1 MAQKINNRRVL
12 AIAIPIV
19 LSNITVPILGAV
31 DTAVVG
37 QLGKAAPVAAV
48 GVGAIIITTFY
59 WLFGF
64 LRMGTTGLVAQAVG
78 SEDESEVRSY
88 LLRALFLGFSAGLLI
103 FLLRS
108 SLIDFGFW
116 LSPASI
122 EVEELAEK
130 YISIRVWS
138 APAAISLYG
147 IVGWL
152 IALERTKSVL
162 LLQLFMNGVNVLLDI
177 WFVLG
182 LDWGIEGV
190 AVATVIAEVSA
201 LIFGLFLCY
210 DRFKD
215 NSWPSLQAIFLA
227 ERLKNMLSINLD
239 ILLRSIM
246 LQAIF
251 VSFIL
256 YGGKFGDV
264 KLAANQIL
272 LQFLHVAAHGLDGFA
287 FAAETLVGQAFGR
300 KDRTIL
306 RKSVTVTSKL
316 AFLLCVI
323 MAIIFFFIGSS
334 LIDVMT
340 TAEDVRLEAKGYIIF
355 IVLVPILGVFPYMLD
370 GIFVGAMKTKDMRN
384 MMFISLIFYLLAL
397 ILLVP
402 HFENIGLWSALL
414 ISFIVR
420 GVTLLLRYPSL
431 EKSI

>member
-1 MAQKINNRRVL
+1 MSNITNKRVL

-37 QLGKAAPVAAV
+37 QLGKAAPLAAV

-103 FLLRS
+103 FLLKNA
-108 SLIDFGFW
+108 LVDFGFW

-122 EVEELAEK
+122 EVEELAKK

-162 LLQLFMNGVNVLLDI
+162 VVQLFMNGVNVLLDI

-182 LDWGIEGV
+182 LNWGIEGV
-190 AVATVIAEVSA
+190 AVATAIAEVSA
-201 LIFGLFLCY
+201 LILGLFLCY

-215 NSWPSLQAIFLA
+215 NSWPSFQAIFST

-239 ILLRSIM
+239 IFFRSIM
-246 LQAIF
+246 LQAIS
-251 VSFIL
+251 VSFLL

-306 RKSVTVTSKL
+306 RKSVKVTSKL
-316 AFLLCVI
+316 AFLLCCT

-340 TAEDVRLEAKGYIIF
+340 TAEDVRSEAKGYIIF
-355 IVLVPILGVFPYMLD
+355 IVLVPILGASAYMLD

-384 MMFISLIFYLLAL
+384 MMFISVIFYFIAL

-402 HFENIGLWSALL
+402 HFENIGLWLALL
-414 ISFIVR
+414 ISFVVR
-420 GVTLLLRYPSL
+420 GVTLALRYPSL
-431 EKSI
+431 EKSV

>member
-1 MAQKINNRRVL
+1 MAQVINNRRVL

-108 SLIDFGFW
+108 PLIDLGFW

-190 AVATVIAEVSA
+190 AVATAIAEVSA

-215 NSWPSLQAIFLA
+215 NSWPSLQAIFLT

-239 ILLRSIM
+239 ILLRSII

-251 VSFIL
+251 VSFLL
-256 YGGKFGDV
+256 YGGQFGDV

-272 LQFLHVAAHGLDGFA
+272 LQFLHIAAHGLDGFA

-316 AFLLCVI
+316 AFLLCLI

-340 TAEDVRLEAKGYIIF
+340 TAEDVRSEAKGYIIF

-414 ISFIVR
+414 ISFVVR

>member
-1 MAQKINNRRVL
+1 MPNITNKRVL

-19 LSNITVPILGAV
+19 LSNITVPILGVV

-103 FLLRS
+103 FLLRNA
-108 SLIDFGFW
+108 LVDFGFW

-122 EVEELAEK
+122 EVEELAKK

-162 LLQLFMNGVNVLLDI
+162 VVQLFMNGVNVLLDI

-182 LDWGIEGV
+182 LNWGIEGV
-190 AVATVIAEVSA
+190 AVATAIAEVSA
-201 LIFGLFLCY
+201 LILGLFLCY

-215 NSWPSLQAIFLA
+215 NSWPSFQAIFST

-239 ILLRSIM
+239 IFFRSIM
-246 LQAIF
+246 LQAIS
-251 VSFIL
+251 VSFLL

-306 RKSVTVTSKL
+306 RKSVKVTSKL
-316 AFLLCVI
+316 AFLLCCT

-340 TAEDVRLEAKGYIIF
+340 TAENVRSEAKGYIIF
-355 IVLVPILGVFPYMLD
+355 IVLVPILGASAYMLD

-384 MMFISLIFYLLAL
+384 MMFISVIFYFIAL

-402 HFENIGLWSALL
+402 HFENIGLWLALF
-414 ISFIVR
+414 ISFVVR
-420 GVTLLLRYPSL
+420 GVTLALRYPSL

>member
-1 MAQKINNRRVL
+1 MSNITNKRVL

-31 DTAVVG
+31 DTAVIG
-37 QLGKAAPVAAV
+37 QLGKAAPLAAV

-103 FLLRS
+103 FLLRNA
-108 SLIDFGFW
+108 LVDFGFW

-122 EVEELAEK
+122 EVEELAKK

-162 LLQLFMNGVNVLLDI
+162 VVQLFMNGVNVLLDI

-182 LDWGIEGV
+182 LNWGIEGV
-190 AVATVIAEVSA
+190 AVATAIAEVSA
-201 LIFGLFLCY
+201 LILGLFLCY

-215 NSWPSLQAIFLA
+215 NSWPSFQAIFST

-239 ILLRSIM
+239 IFFRSIM
-246 LQAIF
+246 LQAIS
-251 VSFIL
+251 VSFLL

-264 KLAANQIL
+264 KLAANQVL
-272 LQFLHVAAHGLDGFA
+272 LQFLHIAAHGLDGFA

-306 RKSVTVTSKL
+306 RKSVKVTSKL
-316 AFLLCVI
+316 AFLLCCT

-340 TAEDVRLEAKGYIIF
+340 TAEDVRSEAKGYIIF
-355 IVLVPILGVFPYMLD
+355 IVLVPILGASAYMLD

-384 MMFISLIFYLLAL
+384 MMFISVIFYFIAL

-402 HFENIGLWSALL
+402 HFENIGLWLALL
-414 ISFIVR
+414 ISFVVR
-420 GVTLLLRYPSL
+420 GATLALRYPSL
-431 EKSI
+431 EKSV